1 MQFLFD
7 LDGTLCDPRE
17 GIVLGFRHAF
27 AAVGLVFPGPEAVEP
42 LIGRPLLDCCRSLGL
57 GALSEDAARHFQTF
71 FEGRGFAEA
80 RLYPGVLYCLQQLR
94 RDGHGAAIASAKPTF
109 AVRFVAEALGLLPWV
124 DHVQGCAGGDL
135 KPDKARIIDQA
146 LLELGWHPR
155 DCLMVG
161 DRSQDRDGA
170 HAHGLGFVAA
180 AWGFGAPAEHDGALA
195 VVKDPRELLARL
207 RGLAAAR
214 EGG

>member
-17 GIVLGFRHAF
+17 GIVQGFQHAF
-27 AAVGLVFPGPEAVEP
+27 GALGLPVPGPAEVAP
-42 LIGRPLLDCCRSLGL
+42 LIGRPLLDCCRAL
-57 GALSEDAARHFQTF
+57 GAGAQSEAAAHHFQAF

-80 RLYPGVLYCLQQLR
+80 VLYPGVLHCLQQLR
-94 RDGHGAAIASAKPTF
+94 RDGHGVAIASAKPTF
-109 AVRFVAEALGLLPWV
+109 AVHFVAEALGLLPWV
-124 DHVQGCAGGDL
+124 EHLQGCEAEDL
-135 KPDKARIIDQA
+135 APDKARIIDRA
-146 LLELGWHPR
+146 LLALGWHPR
-155 DCLMVG
+155 DTVMVG

-170 HAHGLGFVAA
+170 AAHGIAFVAA
-180 AWGFGAPAEHDGALA
+180 AWGFGAPAEHNGALA
-195 VVKDPRELLARL
+195 TVREPQQLLACL